1 MTPPRAELVSAL
13 AGHYRIERELGAG
26 GMATVYLA
34 EDLKHRRK
42 VAIKALHAELSALL
56 GPERFLREIEL
67 TANLQ
72 HPHILPLFDSG
83 SADGLLYYVMP
94 YVDGETLRARLERE
108 QQLPIA
114 DAVRIATEVADALY
128 YAHER
133 GVIHRDIKPENVLL
147 QNGHALVAD
156 FGIALAVEQAGGARM
171 TQTGLSLGTPQYMSP
186 EQAMGER
193 AVDGRTDIYA
203 LGAVTYEMIAGEPP
217 FTGPNAQA
225 IVAKVL
231 TVAPEALSAKRATVP
246 AAMEDA
252 VAVALQKL
260 PADRFS
266 SAAAFAGALSNPS
279 VSGATRPA
287 RTAVGRSRPDPRIV
301 IAALTLTALLVG
313 MGMTY
318 GWQRTRSPSVSRG
331 VVLSTLRPSS
341 REEWGTSFALS
352 PDGGRLIAVVRTGKD
367 AATKLAI
374 RPLDQLTD
382 SPLPGTDGASAPFWS
397 PDGKSIGFFADHR
410 LKVIDLGSGT
420 VRSLC
425 PAPSGNSGS
434 WSTKNVILY
443 VPLDA
448 TQAYRVPAAGGTC
461 TRLALRG
468 IISTTGGTVQF
479 LPDGEHFL
487 VSSSDHT
494 WLGRLESDSVTL
506 LHDNNRSSSVFAAP
520 DYLLFAGSDQSLTA
534 QRIDLR
540 AGALIGLPHRLLDR
554 ISHPNGLLSVS
565 ASLNGVLVA
574 HTGPAD
580 GGRVVTTVGIGS
592 VATDSL
598 TIHENSWTYRLSHDG
613 RRLALGGWALWTL
626 DLGRGFTNVATSVP
640 DSLRETMIYPVW
652 SPDDTAIAFAD
663 SYGHYGVNL
672 LDLRTNRVRGLFESP
687 DATRPAEPQDW
698 SPDGRSIAFLLRGAR
713 VEPWVYDVRTRSTHP
728 LFAEQGDVSAI
739 RYSPDGRWIAYL
751 SNVTGSDEIY
761 LRSLPPSGVPIRVST
776 AGGRMPR
783 WRVDG
788 RELYYAAPNEAVLA
802 VAIGALVSG
811 AISAPSAV
819 VPVPPLGRRTYFDF
833 DAMPD
838 GGSFVFVLPPPEDP
852 GLTLMQNWWAR
863 AGH

>member
-1 MTPPRAELVSAL
+1 MTPVEKRLAAAL
-13 AGHYRIERELGAG
+13 ADRYRIERELGAG

-34 EDLKHRRK
+34 EDLKHHRR
-42 VAIKALHAELSALL
+42 VAIKVLHAELSVLL

-83 SADGLLYYVMP
+83 NADGFLYYVMP

-108 QQLPIA
+108 RQLPIA
-114 DAVRIATEVADALY
+114 DVVRIATEVADALQ

-133 GVIHRDIKPENVLL
+133 SVIHRDIKPENVLL

-156 FGIALAVEQAGGARM
+156 FGIALAVEQAGGERM

-193 AVDGRTDIYA
+193 AVDARTDIYA
-203 LGAVTYEMIAGEPP
+203 LGAVTYEMLAGEPP

-231 TVAPEALSAKRATVP
+231 TVSPEALSAKRATVP
-246 AAMEDA
+246 EALEDA

-266 SAAAFAGALSNPS
+266 SASAFAGALPTPS

-287 RTAVGRSRPDPRIV
+287 RTAVGRSRRTPGIV
-301 IAALTLTALLVG
+301 MAALMLTALLVG

-318 GWQRTRSPSVSRG
+318 GWQRSRSPSVSRG

-341 REEWGTSFALS
+341 GEEWGISFALS
-352 PDGGRLIAVVRTGKD
+352 PDGSRLVVVARTGKHAD
-367 AATKLAI
+367 THLAI

-397 PDGKSIGFFADHR
+397 PDGKAIGFFADHQ

-448 TQAYRVPAAGGTC
+448 TEAYRVPAAGGTC
-461 TRLALRG
+461 TKLALRG
-468 IISTTGGTVQF
+468 IASTTGGTAQF
-479 LPDGEHFL
+479 LSDGEHFL
-487 VSSSDHT
+487 ISSSDHT

-506 LHDNNRSSSVFAAP
+506 LHDNILTSSVFAAP

-534 QRIDLR
+534 QRIDVG
-540 AGALIGLPHRLLDR
+540 AGALIGAPHRLLDR
-554 ISHPNGLLSVS
+554 ISHPNGFLSVS
-565 ASLNGVLVA
+565 ASLDGVLVA
-574 HTGPAD
+574 RTQSAD
-580 GGRVVTTVGIGS
+580 GGRVVTTVGRGRAAPVSI
-592 VATDSL
+592 
-598 TIHENSWTYRLSHDG
+598 TIHQDAWSYRLAHDG

-626 DLGRGFTNVATSVP
+626 DLARGITNVAASVP

-652 SPDDTAIAFAD
+652 APSDTAIVFAD
-663 SYGHYGVNL
+663 SYGHYGVNV

-687 DATRPAEPQDW
+687 VATRPAEPEDW
-698 SPDGRSIAFLLRGAR
+698 SPDGRSIAFLLHGAR
-713 VEPWVYDVRTRSTHP
+713 AEPWVYEVPTGTTRR
-728 LFAEQGDVSAI
+728 LFTEQGDVSAI
-739 RYSPDGRWIAYL
+739 RYSPDGRWIAYQ

-761 LRSLPPSGVPIRVST
+761 LRALPASGVPIRVST
-776 AGGRMPR
+776 AGGSMPR
-783 WRVDG
+783 WRSDG
-788 RELYYAAPNEAVLA
+788 RELYYAAPNGAVLA
-802 VAIGALVSG
+802 VAISTLSSG
-811 AISAPSAV
+811 AISAPSTV

-833 DAMPD
+833 EPIPE
-838 GGSFVFVLPPPEDP
+838 GQSFVFVLPPPQDN
-852 GLTLMQNWWAR
+852 GLILMQNWWAHAR
-863 AGH
+863 R